1 MGFCV
6 GADDLGVCRTRA
18 GAWTS
23 WFVCCLRWPL
33 PPPFQLPV
41 PVRTAAEH
49 PVRLHSWHLRM
60 YASQHMFQ
68 PRPAVADAHL
78 REVLTRAAGTEA
90 TAAVPDIQALISTGG
105 VLLRGACSRLRA
117 CLMLIH
123 ASFIIHHTHPLLPRS
138 QIADALMHSTPWFDT
153 YRDEFFR
160 MLMFSE
166 HETTDHP
173 IASA

>member
-1 MGFCV
+1 M
-6 GADDLGVCRTRA
+6 
-18 GAWTS
+18 
-23 WFVCCLRWPL
+23 
-33 PPPFQLPV
+33 
-41 PVRTAAEH
+41 
-49 PVRLHSWHLRM
+49 RLHSWHLRM

-90 TAAVPDIQALISTGG
+90 TAAVPDVQALISTGG
-105 VLLRGACSRLRA
+105 GASIGGVPLALRLPHAQLRV
-117 CLMLIH
+117 IH
-123 ASFIIHHTHPLLPRS
+123 PTHPLPPRS
-138 QIADALMHSTPWFDT
+138 LIADALMHSTPWFDT